1 MFRYPIFILLF
12 ILSLSLSCSL
22 PSWFPIKT
30 GPPHKAKT
38 KELVNKEVVVIDK
51 EEYVKVVNPDRSEA
65 GQSPYLYIP
74 VNEYLSKKER
84 FATSTFPS
92 AGAKEGV
99 STPVPPALPDST
111 EKEVFAVSSPS
122 SSPQELK
129 RKVVLAYLDDQTTR
143 ADETYGDWMAEKLTR
158 EVSRR
163 SSRIL
168 FIDYQLIKEFLE
180 KGGYVSSDLKT
191 PKVLSLLNQA
201 FGIHALMMG
210 HLSGPYVFTTKAT
223 TDREEMARAILK
235 IEMSIVDTLSGKTL
249 KTLSTTN
256 PITASREKG
265 TFSEE
270 KAKVK
275 AIEVAMSD
283 LSKVLSRELDNLD
296 WFCRV
301 AKMEG
306 EEIYINAGKLT
317 GLKIGDVMEVFRS
330 DSLKEGRDGQKSKI
344 QISGFFGI
352 DASMGRLIDGK
363 KPDVN
368 DILKLAKSKDT

>member
-1 MFRYPIFILLF
+1 MYRFPIFILLF

-22 PSWFPIKT
+22 PSWFPIKP

-38 KELVNKEVVVIDK
+38 KELVNKEVVVIDR
-51 EEYVKVVNPDRSEA
+51 EEYVKVINPNRSEP
-65 GQSPYLYIP
+65 GQPLYLYIP
-74 VNEYLSKKER
+74 VKEYLSKKQM
-84 FATSTFPS
+84 FATSPFPS
-92 AGAKEGV
+92 AGTKVEV
-99 STPVPPALPDST
+99 STSAPPTLPDST
-111 EKEVFAVSSPS
+111 EKEVFVVSSTS
-122 SSPQELK
+122 STPQELK
-129 RKVVLAYLDDQTTR
+129 RKVVLAYFDDQTTQ
-143 ADETYGDWMAEKLTR
+143 ADETYGDWMAERLTR

-168 FIDYQLIKEFLE
+168 FVDYQLIKEFLE

-201 FGIHALMMG
+201 FGIHALVMG
-210 HLSGPYVFTTKAT
+210 SLAGPYVFATKKT

-235 IEMSIVDTLSGKTL
+235 LEINIVDPLSGKTL
-249 KTLSTTN
+249 KTLSVTN

-275 AIEVAMSD
+275 AIEVALGD
-283 LSKVLSRELDNLD
+283 LSKALSRELDNLD

-301 AKMEG
+301 AKVEG

-330 DSLKEGRDGQKSKI
+330 ESLKEGKDGQKSTI

-368 DILKLAKSKDT
+368 DILRLVKSKES